1 MRVSLEQG
9 AGQSAPLSAPITR
22 RAVQGTI
29 LLSWIALLAGPGA
42 AADANTFDPVAIAR
56 LRAGDIARDIAASE
70 RDSSVLE
77 PLQAEVF
84 NTGLLLQAGLRA
96 LLSVSERQDVAL
108 PGNPSPS
115 DPALLVEA
123 QENYKAVFASGM
135 DATPAQKAT
144 ALAAIRTAAQQ
155 LFSQGYTAF
164 SQKISEWLK
173 TQ

>member
-1 MRVSLEQG
+1 
-9 AGQSAPLSAPITR
+9 
-22 RAVQGTI
+22 
-29 LLSWIALLAGPGA
+29 LLSWIALLAGPG

-56 LRAGDIARDIAASE
+56 LRAGEIAHDIAASG

-77 PLQAEVF
+77 PPQAEVF

-96 LLSVSERQDVAL
+96 LLPVSERQGVAL

-115 DPALLVEA
+115 NPAPLVEA
-123 QENYKAVFASGM
+123 QENYKAVFASGA

-144 ALAAIRTAAQQ
+144 ACAAIRMAAQQ
-155 LFSQGYTAF
+155 LSSQGYTAF